1 MSEEPTSGPSEE
13 LIFYVTELSQA
24 TAEEL
29 AGPLKEFAEAFI
41 QEFEKNQVDTNPS
54 MVHKQC
60 AGCGALLPMKK
71 PMCPHCHSYRF
82 DLPL

>member
-1 MSEEPTSGPSEE
+1 MSEEPAEGPSEE

-41 QEFEKNQVDTNPS
+41 QEFEKNALDKNFS
-54 MVHKQC
+54 MAHKQC
-60 AGCGALLPMKK
+60 AGCGALLPMRK